1 MGANIALRL
10 HELLYPIASVYDI
23 DANAAHRLARQV
35 GCAVATRPSE
45 LTPLCESVLTV
56 VSDDA
61 AMLDIFAE
69 SEGSLL
75 WGARGRTFVNCATV
89 APATHIEVERRA
101 HAMGAEA
108 LEACMASS
116 VAQAREGS
124 LYLMVA
130 GERKTFER
138 CEPLLRDIGAA
149 ILYVGEA
156 GRAAQ
161 LKALVNMVMNANTAA
176 LAEGLGLADA
186 LGLDLNLVLDVFA
199 QTGAESRVRATD
211 GPDMLA
217 RDHETYFSA
226 EHAAKD
232 SGIALEL
239 ARKAQ
244 LRLPIAEA
252 THRQY
257 ERLKRIGLGA
267 LDKSAI
273 SELTFRSRHSDDDA

>member
-10 HELLYPIASVYDI
+10 HDLGYAIPSVYDI
-23 DANAAHRLARQV
+23 DATAAERLSAQV
-35 GCAVATRPSE
+35 GAVVAARPAE
-45 LTPLCESVLTV
+45 LTPRCDIVLTA

-61 AMLDIFAE
+61 AMLHAFD
-69 SEGSLL
+69 EGPDSLL
-75 WGARGRTFVNCATV
+75 RRARGRTFVNCATV

-101 HAMGAEA
+101 RAAGAEA

-116 VAQAREGS
+116 IVQAREGS
-124 LYLMVA
+124 LYLMIGGDRA
-130 GERKTFER
+130 LFER
-138 CEPLLRDIGAA
+138 CEPFFRDISSA
-149 ILYVGEA
+149 LVYVGEA
-156 GRAAQ
+156 GRAAA

-211 GPDMLA
+211 GLDMLA
-217 RDHETYFSA
+217 RDHDTYFSA

-232 SGIALEL
+232 SGIALDL
-239 ARKAQ
+239 AREVQLSLPVAQ
-244 LRLPIAEA
+244 A

-273 SELTFRSRHSDDDA
+273 SELTFRSRHAGDDA

>member
-10 HELLYPIASVYDI
+10 HDLGYSIPSVYDI
-23 DANAAHRLARQV
+23 DATVAERLAAQV
-35 GCAVATRPSE
+35 GAVVAARPAE
-45 LTPLCESVLTV
+45 LTPLCDLVLTV

-61 AMLDIFAE
+61 AMLHIFG
-69 SEGSLL
+69 EGADSLL
-75 WGARGRTFVNCATV
+75 RGARGRTFVNCATV

-101 HAMGAEA
+101 RAAGAEA

-116 VAQAREGS
+116 IVQAREGS
-124 LYLMVA
+124 LYLMIGGDRA
-130 GERKTFER
+130 LFER
-138 CEPLLRDIGAA
+138 CAPFFRDISSS
-149 ILYVGEA
+149 LVYVGEA
-156 GRAAQ
+156 GRAAA

-211 GPDMLA
+211 GLDMLA
-217 RDHETYFSA
+217 RDHDTYFSA

-232 SGIALEL
+232 SGIALDL
-239 ARKAQ
+239 AREAR
-244 LRLPIAEA
+244 LRLPVAEA
-252 THRQY
+252 TLRQY

-273 SELTFRSRHSDDDA
+273 SELTFRSRHAGDDA